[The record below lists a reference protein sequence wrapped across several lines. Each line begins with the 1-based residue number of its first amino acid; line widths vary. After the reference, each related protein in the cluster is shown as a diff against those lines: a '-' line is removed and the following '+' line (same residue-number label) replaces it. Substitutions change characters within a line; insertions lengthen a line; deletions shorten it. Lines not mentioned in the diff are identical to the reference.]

1 MKNASVI
8 FLFLWKNIVEKGD
21 IEVNGTIGGVFVFCF
36 LWLAACGVE
45 VGTKE
50 EPVREDEKV
59 KEEKPVQ
66 SAETIVDELPEQTEE
81 EQLKR
86 EALEELIKRE
96 NHVLKNEYGGSTEF
110 HEFVTGVKTRIK
122 TEEKVIALTLDA
134 CGGGNGSGYDHD
146 LIGFLEEHNIKA
158 NLFVNA
164 RWIEAQPTIF
174 RELANNS
181 LFTIEN
187 HGTEHRPLSII
198 PRSAWGIDST
208 TSKEEIMEEI
218 IGNQKIILEHTG
230 KLPKYFRS
238 GTAFYDDV
246 SVKIVQ
252 DLGLEVVNFD
262 ILGDAGATFTADQVK
277 DAMLQATS
285 GSIIIL
291 HMNQPE
297 SGTAEGVK
305 MAVLNL
311 LEQGFSFV
319 HLQDYELE

>member
-1 MKNASVI
+1 MR
-8 FLFLWKNIVEKGD
+8 
-21 IEVNGTIGGVFVFCF
+21 GTIGGVFFICILLLV
-36 LWLAACGVE
+36 ACSGVE
-45 VGTKE
+45 VSTTKDH
-50 EPVREDEKV
+50 VREDEKV

-66 SAETIVDELPEQTEE
+66 REETIVEELPELTEE

-86 EALEELIKRE
+86 EALDELTKRE
-96 NHVLKNEYGGSTEF
+96 NHVLIDSDYGESNEF
-110 HEFVTGVKTRIK
+110 HEFVTGVKTRMK

-134 CGGGNGSGYDHD
+134 CGGENGSGYDD
-146 LIGFLEEHNIKA
+146 ELIGFLNQHNIKA

-174 RELANNS
+174 MELANNS

-187 HGTEHRPLSII
+187 HGTEHRPLSTI
-198 PRSAWGIDST
+198 PRSAWGIEST
-208 TSKEEIMEEI
+208 SSKEGIVEEI

-230 KLPKYFRS
+230 KLPKHFRS

-246 SVKIVQ
+246 SVKIAQ

-277 DAMLQATS
+277 DSMLQATS
-285 GSIIIL
+285 GSIVIL
-291 HMNQPE
+291 HMNHPE

-305 MAVLNL
+305 MAVLTL